1 MPMNLLNATENFS
14 LCMHRLSSLACLSSR
29 SRRDLSLTLNRFIGT
44 ELHGEESSVAF
55 SRSIGV
61 ELDFWRAAA
70 RTCENLKY
78 KYSFVQHKITVY
90 GHKQASKQASRHTHV
105 FCNAVTLVWGSLR
118 LATITTVLL
127 LFAQAMSVRL
137 HIDLTLM
144 CEWNHCCTPTFY
156 SQPESVH
163 NTFTRLRW
171 TQHLVQLE
179 MEWNLHVPTLNL

>member
-1 MPMNLLNATENFS
+1 MRS
-14 LCMHRLSSLACLSSR
+14 VSR
-29 SRRDLSLTLNRFIGT
+29 TQYRFIGT
-44 ELHGEESSVAF
+44 ELHGEESSVTF
-55 SRSIGV
+55 IRSIGV

-70 RTCENLKY
+70 RTCANLKY
-78 KYSFVQHKITVY
+78 TYSFVQFKFTVY

-105 FCNAVTLVWGSLR
+105 FCNAVTLVYSLR

-144 CEWNHCCTPTFY
+144 CEWNHCCTPTLY

-163 NTFTRLRW
+163 DMFTRLRW
-171 TQHLVQLE
+171 SQHLVQLE
-179 MEWNLHVPTLNL
+179 MEWNLHVPTLNH